1 MLEMLVILQLH
12 DIVCT
17 EIHILHALA
26 SQAAAPINVLRF

>member
-17 EIHILHALA
+17 EIHMHALA